1 MITFDIDEAGV
12 RSRRGPSL
20 SRHARQRMKDRSI
33 PQSIVEALLDFG
45 ERMPGGNGAEVC
57 FFTKKSWRRFATY
70 LGLEARHF
78 ERYRSVYVVVANDGE
93 IITACWRH

>member
-1 MITFDIDEAGV
+1 MIAFDVDDAGF
-12 RSRRGPSL
+12 RSRREPSL

-45 ERMPGGNGAEVC
+45 ERMSGGTGTEIC

-93 IITACWRH
+93 VITTCWRH